1 MVENNLTHLNFN
13 HCKFNIIICI
23 KNIIIIIIII
33 IINIANVI
41 IDKFKKNNINIQK

>member
-23 KNIIIIIIII
+23 KNIIIIIII
-33 IINIANVI
+33 NIANVI